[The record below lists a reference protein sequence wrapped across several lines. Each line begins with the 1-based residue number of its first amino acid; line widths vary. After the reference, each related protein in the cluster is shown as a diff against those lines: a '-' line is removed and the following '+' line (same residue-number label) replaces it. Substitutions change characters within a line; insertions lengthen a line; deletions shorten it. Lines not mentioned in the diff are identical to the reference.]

1 MTGVQTCALPIC
13 KCALVDTE
21 HSFDPEWAVS
31 CGVDI
36 AALMLSQPETGEEAV
51 DAGEVHI
58 RAGVDL
64 LVFDSVA
71 SLLPKS
77 EQEVQLGR
85 KTPQPARLAALMSLA
100 MRKLTAANS
109 STAVLW
115 INQTRMNVGVT
126 FGSPETTPGGKA
138 LGFYSSIRIA
148 MRKAG
153 RVTED
158 VVTYKPG
165 NDGKPAKTTSKKTVA
180 QVIKATVEKSKLN
193 RPYNEVWFTFD
204 LRTASID
211 DIDFL
216 AREGLAA
223 GVVQTNGRG
232 FYWLDGDE
240 QKFRG
245 LELLASTHKHEL
257 ASRLGLTLPG
267 SPPAPKKRAGIRRK
281 Q

>member
-1 MTGVQTCALPIC
+1 MAARKSAAETLAAELNKKLGSEAISLGSDPKWKVSYLSTGIVAVDYLLQGGLPRGRFIEIYGDYSTLKTYVALRAIATTQAAGG

-138 LGFYSSIRIA
+138 LRS
-148 MRKAG
+148 
-153 RVTED
+153 EEH
-158 VVTYKPG
+158 
-165 NDGKPAKTTSKKTVA
+165 TS
-180 QVIKATVEKSKLN
+180 
-193 RPYNEVWFTFD
+193 
-204 LRTASID
+204 
-211 DIDFL
+211 
-216 AREGLAA
+216 
-223 GVVQTNGRG
+223 
-232 FYWLDGDE
+232 
-240 QKFRG
+240 
-245 LELLASTHKHEL
+245 ELQSH
-257 ASRLGLTLPG
+257 
-267 SPPAPKKRAGIRRK
+267 
-281 Q
+281 